1 MKSDKASA
9 ISSAA
14 GVAIQIPFTPRIM
27 GSTIIAASINTK
39 DLENARTADTIPL
52 DKAVNIPLA
61 KILNPIKNRAIVQSR
76 FPVTAKS

>member
-1 MKSDKASA
+1 MKTDRESA

-14 GVAIQIPFTPRIM
+14 GVASQIPFTPRNR
-27 GSTIIAASINTK
+27 GSTSIAAAINTK
-39 DLENARTADTIPL
+39 ERENARTADTIPL